1 MIQKIKIIKTLI
13 IIFSLSL
20 SFSANAQTVEE
31 IIKGRKAMFS
41 ENYQNAKKIS
51 ILLKS
56 KRIEEAKPLMKK
68 ISDNYIK
75 LLDYFPEN
83 AKEGFKTG
91 ALPSIWENKDEFNAL
106 MKKASDDMIKLA
118 KAIDTAEDLR
128 ENVYVRES
136 LETSQLSAKS
146 GTRFRS
152 VSKETNPPKI
162 STTMAADVVS
172 EVRCG
177 SKVGGSAHN
186 LLNTPPASISEPT
199 DASAIVLISDFS
211 LGTEEDIGDV
221 DSDEEMAPS

>member
-1 MIQKIKIIKTLI
+1 MKQKIKIIQT
-13 IIFSLSL
+13 IIFIFFM
-20 SFSANAQTVEE
+20 SFPFYANAMTVEE

-56 KRIEEAKPLMKK
+56 KKIEEAKPLMKK
-68 ISDNYIK
+68 ISDNYKK

-128 ENVYVRES
+128 AAQKELMWSNC
-136 LETSQLSAKS
+136 SACHSK
-146 GTRFRS
+146 FR
-152 VSKETNPPKI
+152 
-162 STTMAADVVS
+162 
-172 EVRCG
+172 
-177 SKVGGSAHN
+177 
-186 LLNTPPASISEPT
+186 
-199 DASAIVLISDFS
+199 
-211 LGTEEDIGDV
+211 
-221 DSDEEMAPS
+221 APH

>member
-13 IIFSLSL
+13 IIFSFTL

-83 AKEGFKTG
+83 TKEGFKTG
-91 ALPSIWENKDEFNAL
+91 ALPSIWENKDEFNTL
-106 MKKASDDMIKLA
+106 MKKASDDMIKLT
-118 KAIDTAEDLR
+118 KAIETAEDLR
-128 ENVYVRES
+128 AAQKELMWSNC
-136 LETSQLSAKS
+136 SACHSK
-146 GTRFRS
+146 FR
-152 VSKETNPPKI
+152 
-162 STTMAADVVS
+162 
-172 EVRCG
+172 
-177 SKVGGSAHN
+177 
-186 LLNTPPASISEPT
+186 
-199 DASAIVLISDFS
+199 
-211 LGTEEDIGDV
+211 
-221 DSDEEMAPS
+221 APH